1 MDKVE
6 CLKQELIGAIKDSD
20 SYKEYC
26 KLGTYITAN
35 QELKAKVDE
44 LRRRNFECRYSDEV
58 TDALE
63 QTLRLGEEFK
73 EVRDARYVERFL
85 AAEMAVC
92 RMVQDIC
99 LDVVGAIDFDVD
111 FLK

>member
-1 MDKVE
+1 M
-6 CLKQELIGAIKDSD
+6 
-20 SYKEYC
+20 
-26 KLGTYITAN
+26 
-35 QELKAKVDE
+35 
-44 LRRRNFECRYSDEV
+44 
-58 TDALE
+58 E

-73 EVRDARYVERFL
+73 EVRDARSVERFL